1 MSVPPEKTML
11 HKLFIA
17 GLAGVALGFNSYV
30 AFAADDVYAAPNIDD
45 IRGKVLVWA
54 AEQPGLDAA
63 RQEALQKLWTGD
75 AAPTADDVLD
85 RVIESFALLH
95 EGVARLV
102 EVSQTGQPL
111 SPSAE
116 LLANGS
122 PFFRSNVGLF
132 LGRTFVERRMYDEA
146 SEVLAAVDIKE
157 AVDPACLLFHR
168 AVASQA
174 LLEIKPALESLDAL
188 LKRTQSVPIRYST
201 TAVLMRTELQ
211 NLREKSLGE
220 VAKLMSDSERRL
232 DLGRAGEKVQ
242 GVQDRII
249 ANLDEL
255 IKKLEAQGGG
265 GGGGSGQ
272 NNSNQSGS
280 PANDS
285 SVKGTTAPGLTD
297 PKKLSKEGAWGN
309 LPEAEQAK
317 AKNEIYKN
325 FPSNY
330 RHAIDAYSKK
340 LAGRAAKKD

>member
-1 MSVPPEKTML
+1 
-11 HKLFIA
+11 
-17 GLAGVALGFNSYV
+17 
-30 AFAADDVYAAPNIDD
+30 
-45 IRGKVLVWA
+45 
-54 AEQPGLDAA
+54 
-63 RQEALQKLWTGD
+63 
-75 AAPTADDVLD
+75 
-85 RVIESFALLH
+85 
-95 EGVARLV
+95 
-102 EVSQTGQPL
+102 
-111 SPSAE
+111 
-116 LLANGS
+116 
-122 PFFRSNVGLF
+122 
-132 LGRTFVERRMYDEA
+132 
-146 SEVLAAVDIKE
+146 VDIKE
-157 AVDPACLLFHR
+157 AVDPACLLFHK
-168 AVASQA
+168 AVAAQA

-188 LKRTQSVPIRYST
+188 LTRTENVPIRYSA
-201 TAVLMRTELQ
+201 TAILMQAELQ

-265 GGGGSGQ
+265 GGGGGSGQ

-285 SVKGTTAPGLTD
+285 QVKGSTAPGTTD

-317 AKNEIYKN
+317 AKNMIYRN
-325 FPSNY
+325 FPSHY

-340 LAGRAAKKD
+340 LAGRAAKE